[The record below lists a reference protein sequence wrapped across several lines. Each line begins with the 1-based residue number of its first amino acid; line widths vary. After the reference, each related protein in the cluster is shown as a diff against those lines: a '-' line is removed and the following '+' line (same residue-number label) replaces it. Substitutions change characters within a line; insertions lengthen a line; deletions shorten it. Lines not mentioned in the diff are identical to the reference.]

1 MEGGGTKAGRGPAGY
16 MAEGS
21 FWGGAGHRAM
31 AHMLLSVVVL
41 RYGHAAAA
49 FQCGGGRAEQ

>member
-1 MEGGGTKAGRGPAGY
+1 MEGGGTKAGRGPAEY
-16 MAEGS
+16 RAEGS
-21 FWGGAGHRAM
+21 FWGAGHRAM
-31 AHMLLSVVVL
+31 AHMLFAVVVL